1 MSPAPETERRSAKL
15 LSSAWLVPLLLIGLV
30 VLYFAPLL
38 FGQRLFPSDGQLA
51 AYHAPV
57 HLWSSAWATGWPVIG
72 DPLQMPLYPIRVLL
86 VSLGVGFDGYVASA
100 YILALLGMFWFLRC
114 HVERVPAA
122 FGALAFCLSGWA
134 LVHLGHT
141 SMVHA
146 GAWLPWIMLGVQQ
159 GCCGSGA
166 QRLLG
171 TALLGVAVAMGLAA
185 GHAQIT
191 VYSMLLAGV
200 YSLYLVLS
208 HRVWSGLLLCAGGVL
223 LGVALAAP
231 VLLPAVEWT
240 GHTLRSE
247 LSREELFSFA
257 LPLSELPGL
266 LVPLL
271 YGSMEGSWFGVAYRT
286 PGHTGE
292 TLTFLP
298 TIGVLLCLLC
308 LLALLA
314 PGRRRTVIFFASYGL
329 LALALTLG
337 DRLALAGLITE
348 HLFLLDMFRAPSRHL
363 LELSFCFSVLSA
375 IGLQALLAGQ
385 LNSRRV
391 RLAGALLVLLLLVA
405 AAAALAR
412 SGAMDMSRRDM
423 LLPLLFA
430 VLAVGAA
437 LGVLWL
443 RARPVAAVG
452 LALLLLMG
460 QTVLIGYQLP
470 WRYGE
475 MSPSVATAEQ
485 WTPELRSAL
494 GHEYRGLAM
503 DGWEAVLFNP
513 DASRL
518 HGVNVLGWY
527 GPLLHRAVVDLT
539 GLTNGGW
546 TQRYVLA
553 AEDVTLD
560 LLSVR
565 YISLREAD
573 RELVESQPERWRP
586 VGTHEWDYLYENV
599 RALPRARL
607 VCTTAAI
614 ADEAEF
620 IRAVRSGSTALSV
633 ADTAYINEGQAELS
647 ASAEGCQGQVRIIE
661 DAGHVLRLQVEGI
674 SVPSLL
680 VLSDL
685 WYPGW
690 TARVDGEEKQVL
702 RINNTSRG
710 VLVEPGASE
719 IELSYWPT
727 GWGMAI
733 AFWLVGMALLLA
745 LVLAG
750 LRRRLRGR
758 KE

>member
-1 MSPAPETERRSAKL
+1 MSPPPQTERQPAKV

-30 VLYFAPLL
+30 ALYFAPLL
-38 FGQRLFPSDGQLA
+38 FGQRLFPSDGQLS
-51 AYHAPV
+51 AYFAPV
-57 HLWSSAWATGWPVIG
+57 HLWSSAWASGWPVIG
-72 DPLQMPLYPIRVLL
+72 DPLQMPLYPVRVLL

-100 YILALLGMFWFLRC
+100 YILSLLGMFFFLRC
-114 HVERVPAA
+114 YLERVSAA
-122 FGALAFCLSGWA
+122 FGALAFCLCGWA
-134 LVHLGHT
+134 LVHLAHT

-146 GAWLPWIMLGVQQ
+146 GAWLPWIMLGVHRA
-159 GCCGSGA
+159 CCGSVSD
-166 QRLLG
+166 RLLG
-171 TALLGVAVAMGLAA
+171 TALLGLSVAMGLAA

-191 VYSMLLAGV
+191 VYSMLLAGT
-200 YSLYLVLS
+200 YSLYLVIS
-208 HRVWSGLLLCAGGVL
+208 HRVWGGLLFCAGGVL
-223 LGVALAAP
+223 LGIVLAAP

-247 LSREELFSFA
+247 LNREELFSFA

-292 TLTFLP
+292 TLVFLP
-298 TIGVLLCLLC
+298 TVGVLLCLVAVLSS
-308 LLALLA
+308 
-314 PGRRRTVIFFASYGL
+314 GRRRTVIFFAGYGV
-329 LALALTLG
+329 LALALALG
-337 DRLALAGLITE
+337 DRLAFAGLITE

-375 IGLQALLAGQ
+375 IGLQALLTGQ
-385 LNSRRV
+385 LDSRRI

-405 AAAALAR
+405 AAVALAR
-412 SGAMDMSRRDM
+412 SGAMGMSRRDM

-430 VLAVGAA
+430 MLAIGAA

-443 RARPVAAVG
+443 RSRPAAAAG

-485 WTPELRSAL
+485 WTPELRRAL
-494 GHEYRGLAM
+494 GNEHRGLAM
-503 DGWEAVLFNP
+503 DGWEGVLFNP

-518 HGVNVLGWY
+518 HRVSVLGWY

-573 RELVESQPERWRP
+573 RGLVESQPERWRP

-647 ASAEGCQGQVRIIE
+647 AGAEDCQGQVRIVE
-661 DAGHVLRLQVEGI
+661 DAGHVLRMQVEGI

-702 RINNTSRG
+702 RVNNTSRG
-710 VLVEPGASE
+710 VLVEPGATVV
-719 IELSYWPT
+719 ELSYWPT

-733 AFWLVGMALLLA
+733 AFWLVGMVVLLA

>member
-15 LSSAWLVPLLLIGLV
+15 LSSTWLVPLLLIGLV

-208 HRVWSGLLLCAGGVL
+208 QRVWSGLLLCAGGVL

-247 LSREELFSFA
+247 LNREELFSFA

-286 PGHTGE
+286 PDHVGE
-292 TLTFLP
+292 TLAFLP
-298 TIGVLLCLLC
+298 TIGVLLCLLAV
-308 LLALLA
+308 LSS
-314 PGRRRTVIFFASYGL
+314 GQRRTVMFFAGYGV
-329 LALALTLG
+329 LALALALG

-363 LELSFCFSVLSA
+363 LELTFCFSVLSA
-375 IGLQALLAGQ
+375 MGLQALLAGR
-385 LNSRRV
+385 LSRGRV
-391 RLAGALLVLLLLVA
+391 RLAGLLLVLLLLGA
-405 AAAALAR
+405 AAAALAA
-412 SGAMDMSRRDM
+412 SGAMGMSRRAM
-423 LLPLLFA
+423 LLPLLCA
-430 VLAVGAA
+430 VLAVAAA

-443 RARPVAAVG
+443 RFRPAVAAG
-452 LALLLLMG
+452 LALLLLLG
-460 QTVLIGYQLP
+460 QTLLIGYQLP

-485 WTPELRSAL
+485 WTPELRRAL
-494 GHEYRGLAM
+494 GNEYRGLAM
-503 DGWEAVLFNP
+503 DGWLGVAFNP

-546 TQRYVLA
+546 TQRYVLD
-553 AEDVTLD
+553 EDDVTLD

-565 YISLREAD
+565 YVSLGEAD
-573 RELVESQPERWRP
+573 RGLVENQPERWRSA
-586 VGTHEWDYLYENV
+586 GTHAWDYLYENA

-607 VCTTAAI
+607 VCRTAAI

-620 IRAVRSGSTALSV
+620 IRAVRSGNTALSV
-633 ADTAYINEGQAELS
+633 TDTAYTNTGHVELS
-647 ASAEGCQGQVRIIE
+647 GRAEDCQGQVRMVE
-661 DAGHVLRLQVEGI
+661 DAGHVLRMQVEGI
-674 SVPSLL
+674 TVPSLL

-690 TARVDGEEKQVL
+690 TARVDGEQKLVL
-702 RINNTSRG
+702 RVNNISRG
-710 VLVEPGASE
+710 VLVEPGATVV
-719 IELSYWPT
+719 ELSYWPT

-733 AFWLVGMALLLA
+733 VFWLIGVGLLLA
-745 LVLAG
+745 LVLVG
-750 LRRRLRGR
+750 LRERWWATTVAR
-758 KE
+758 